1 MTKESFDLFCPKC
14 NILVETEVIAKG
26 SGGFRSDAANPI
38 DEADSEYHGDIYY
51 ISLCARCKQAFILRQ
66 SLYGVPG
73 EFETITDET
82 LLYPSESKLPVE
94 HLPPLA
100 RSAYEQALKSFSA
113 SLYEPCVLMCRKS
126 LEVVCKTL
134 NAKGSNLYGR
144 LESLKENGHIDK
156 RLLTWAHEIR
166 AIGNEA
172 AHDIDSEIR
181 KEDARDS
188 LDLTEAILIYIFS
201 LTRRFE
207 SFRERRNE
215 SNKNQA

>member
-1 MTKESFDLFCPKC
+1 MS
-14 NILVETEVIAKG
+14 
-26 SGGFRSDAANPI
+26 PI
-38 DEADSEYHGDIYY
+38 DEIDTEYHGEIYY
-51 ISLCARCKQAFILRQ
+51 ISLCTRCKQPFMLRK
-66 SLYGVPG
+66 SLYGIPG
-73 EFETITDET
+73 EFGTITDET
-82 LLYPSESKLPVE
+82 VLYPNESKLPIE

-144 LESLKENGHIDK
+144 LESLKENGHIDE
-156 RLLTWAHEIR
+156 RLLNWAHEIR

-172 AHDIDSEIR
+172 AHDIESEIQ

-201 LTRRFE
+201 LTSRFE
-207 SFRERRNE
+207 NFRERRNE
-215 SNKNQA
+215 SNENKA